1 MFSLTTSLI
10 NAKKQIEQVQLAKT
24 VEGVK
29 AVLDSIA
36 RGSLTAQEGSFG
48 ISNRLR
54 EVRRRQLE
62 NAGDPEA
69 SRNIQS
75 EINSILPKLTV
86 FLSVLADS
94 STTFE
99 EFNKRG
105 ADAISFLARQQNI
118 HWMSLTKSTESK
130 LLIKGG

>member
-1 MFSLTTSLI
+1 
-10 NAKKQIEQVQLAKT
+10 
-24 VEGVK
+24 
-29 AVLDSIA
+29 LDSIA